1 MKRFLVVCGAALVM
15 ASAVALGVSFLG
27 SARGAWNNP
36 VVFGDG
42 TCSLSYRTVS
52 NTSSE
57 VVFGVFNEGT
67 VSHRFFIGGPYA
79 TPWIKPGQEA
89 TLITNFSP
97 GSYKWA
103 CVSHRIV
110 MRRGVFTMTP

>member
-1 MKRFLVVCGAALVM
+1 MKRFLVASGAAL
-15 ASAVALGVSFLG
+15 AVALAVALSASLLG
-27 SARGAWNNP
+27 NAKGAWNDP
-36 VVFGDG
+36 VVFKNG
-42 TCSLSYRTVS
+42 TCSLSYSSVS
-52 NTSSE
+52 SASSE

-79 TPWIKPGQEA
+79 TPWIKPGEEA
-89 TLITNFSP
+89 TLVTTFLP

-110 MRRGVFTMTP
+110 MRRGVFTMKP

>member
-1 MKRFLVVCGAALVM
+1 MKRLLVGSGAALV
-15 ASAVALGVSFLG
+15 AVFAVALGTSFLSNAKG
-27 SARGAWNNP
+27 SWNNP
-36 VVFGDG
+36 VVFHNG

-52 NTSSE
+52 SASSE

-79 TPWIKPGQEA
+79 TPWIKPGQQS
-89 TLITNFSP
+89 TLVTNFRP

-103 CVSHRIV
+103 CVSHQIV
-110 MRRGVFTMTP
+110 VRRGVFTMKR